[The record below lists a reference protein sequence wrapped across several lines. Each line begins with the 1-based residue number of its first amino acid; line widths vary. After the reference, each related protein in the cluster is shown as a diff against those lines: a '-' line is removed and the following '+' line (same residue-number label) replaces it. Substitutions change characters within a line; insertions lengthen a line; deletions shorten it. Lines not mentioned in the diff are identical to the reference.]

1 MKLETK
7 MLPGDITVV
16 SLKGELNYNTS
27 EEARESMMSVV
38 ENNRNVVI
46 DMEDCTY
53 VSSSGLRVLLL
64 LGKRSRQLGE
74 NIALVNLN
82 EEVRDVMEM
91 TGFGTIFNC
100 YDNLD
105 TAAAAMA

>member
-7 MLPGDITVV
+7 MLGEITVV
-16 SLKGELNYNTS
+16 SLGGELDYNSS
-27 EEARESMMSVV
+27 EEARQQLMEVV
-38 ENNRNVVI
+38 ENNKNVVI
-46 DMEDCTY
+46 DMENCTY

-74 NIALVNLN
+74 NIALANLTDD
-82 EEVRDVMEM
+82 VKDVMDM

-100 YDNLD
+100 YDSLD
-105 TAAAAMA
+105 NATAAMA

>member
-7 MLPGDITVV
+7 MLPGNITVV
-16 SLKGELNYNTS
+16 SLGGELDYNSS
-27 EEARESMMSVV
+27 EEARQQLMEVV
-38 ENNRNVVI
+38 ENNKNVVI
-46 DMEDCTY
+46 DMKNCTY

-74 NIALVNLN
+74 NIALANLTDD
-82 EEVRDVMEM
+82 VKDVMDM

-100 YDNLD
+100 YDSLD
-105 TAAAAMA
+105 NATAAMA

>member
-1 MKLETK
+1 MKLETNILK
-7 MLPGDITVV
+7 NNVTVV
-16 SLKGELNYNTS
+16 ALNGELDYASS
-27 EEARESMMSVV
+27 EEIRQQMMEVI

-46 DMEDCTY
+46 DMGNCTY

-74 NIALVNLN
+74 NIALANLT
-82 EEVRDVMEM
+82 EDVRDVMEM

-100 YDNLD
+100 YDNLE
-105 TAAAAMA
+105 TATASMV

>member
-38 ENNRNVVI
+38 ENNKNVI

-82 EEVRDVMEM
+82 EEVKDVMEM